1 MGGPALTELFCGVDL
16 GTGGV
21 RVVILDE
28 TGRLI
33 SGHSVPVASVTDLRT
48 GAVEQDP
55 ELWWNA
61 VVVCLRESLARCGR
75 NRLRSIAVSGTSG
88 TIVPLDY
95 KGKALRPA
103 LLYSD
108 TRAAT
113 AADRLNEAAVGWTG
127 SRKLRYLA
135 SSGLS
140 KISWLLDAE
149 PDVVER
155 TSVFAHSADVIT
167 GRLAGEWGITDWSH
181 ALKTGYDLAA
191 RSWPTFLVGAGIP
204 VEKLPRVV
212 APGTVL
218 GRVTAESAAA
228 TGLPCGLPVIAGMT
242 DGCAS
247 QIAAGAVRPG
257 EWSTTL
263 GTTLVLKGVT
273 CAPLDD
279 PDGRIYNH
287 RLPNGNWMPG
297 AASNTGGTCLRT
309 FPQDRLQW
317 FDAQALALTPT
328 GYAAYPL
335 TTRGERFPFAAA
347 HAEGFGTPQN
357 ESPERQ
363 FATLLEGVAFVER
376 LGYAVLE
383 ELGAPVGPT
392 IWSAGGGSRSRA
404 WLQIRA
410 DVLGREV
417 RRSAQDGAAAGAA
430 ILAAAGVTGSEV
442 AEVVRSMVRIECCF
456 EPRPHVRARY
466 DDSYFRFLEECRRRG
481 YFRAPARCA

>member
-1 MGGPALTELFCGVDL
+1 MGVLTEFFCGVDL

-28 TGRLI
+28 TGHLI
-33 SGHSVPVASVTDLRT
+33 SGHSRAVASITDLRT

-55 ELWWNA
+55 EAWWNVA
-61 VVVCLRESLARCGR
+61 VGCLRESLAHCDR
-75 NRLRSIAVSGTSG
+75 NSLRSIAVSGTSG
-88 TIVPLDY
+88 TIVPLDRR
-95 KGKALRPA
+95 GNALRPA

-108 TRAAT
+108 TRAAM
-113 AADRLNEAAVGWTG
+113 AADRLNEASVGWTG
-127 SRKLRYLA
+127 RRTLRFHA

-140 KISWLLDAE
+140 KVLWLLETE

-167 GRLAGEWGITDWSH
+167 GRLTGEWRITDWSH
-181 ALKTGYDLAA
+181 ALKTGYDPAA
-191 RSWPTFLVGAGIP
+191 RSWPAFLTGAGIP
-204 VEKLPRVV
+204 LGKLPRVV
-212 APGTVL
+212 APGTML
-218 GRVTAESAAA
+218 GRVTAEAAAA
-228 TGLPCGLPVIAGMT
+228 TGLQFGLPVIAGMT

-247 QIAAGAVRPG
+247 QIAAGAVHLG

-273 CAPLDD
+273 SVPLDD

-297 AASNTGGTCLRT
+297 AASNTGGTCLRP
-309 FPQDRLQW
+309 FPPDRLEY

-328 GYAAYPL
+328 GCAAYPL
-335 TTRGERFPFAAA
+335 TTRGERFPFMAAQ
-347 HAEGFGTPQN
+347 AEGFGTPRG
-357 ESPERQ
+357 EPPDRQ
-363 FATLLEGVAFVER
+363 FAILLEGVAFVER

-417 RRSAQDGAAAGAA
+417 RRSAQNAAAAGAA
-430 ILAAAGVTGSEV
+430 ILAAAGVAGRDV
-442 AEVVRSMVRIECCF
+442 AEVVRSMVSTECCF
-456 EPRPHVRARY
+456 EPRPDVRARY
-466 DDSYFRFLEECRRRG
+466 DDSYSHFLEECRRRG
-481 YFRAPARCA
+481 YIRAGT